1 MSSLGE
7 QQAVQHFIHVHPVT
21 KVEGFGGFKCNG
33 CKTYGFGKTY
43 RCIPCNYDLHEY
55 CATCPPTLLSFLH
68 PEHELQLVFKG
79 PAQTPQDRRG
89 CNICHELAE
98 GLYYQCEP
106 CGFEVHPLCSQL
118 PKKVTHVPH
127 RTHPLELS
135 HMGASNMCMV
145 CQGAIRSWRYK
156 CGPCRFDVHM
166 ACVNSSASAARSIQQ
181 TSSGP
186 QACVP
191 PSQYHQPCHNH
202 VCGCG
207 HTNQGEQ
214 QSGSSTGQT
223 MFSTLLSLSV
233 ECIPDLISSTAC
245 AALTGGC

>member
-1 MSSLGE
+1 MSSMAREE
-7 QQAVQHFIHVHPVT
+7 QVVQHFTHVHPVT
-21 KVEGFGGFKCNG
+21 KVEGFGGFICNG

-68 PEHELQLVFKG
+68 PEHELRLVFKG

-118 PKKVTHVPH
+118 PQHVTHVPH
-127 RTHPLELS
+127 PDHPLELS

-145 CQGAIRSWRYK
+145 CHGAIRSWRYK

-166 ACVNSSASAARSIQQ
+166 ACVNSSASAAATIQQ
-181 TSSGP
+181 TSSGS
-186 QACVP
+186 QAYLQP
-191 PSQYHQPCHNH
+191 WQYHQPYHNH
-202 VCGCG
+202 ACGCG
-207 HTNQGEQ
+207 YNYGNTNQGQ
-214 QSGSSTGQT
+214 QLLGVSKERI
-223 MFSTLLSLSV
+223 MFSIVMTLMGLPSF
-233 ECIPDLISSTAC
+233 
-245 AALTGGC
+245 